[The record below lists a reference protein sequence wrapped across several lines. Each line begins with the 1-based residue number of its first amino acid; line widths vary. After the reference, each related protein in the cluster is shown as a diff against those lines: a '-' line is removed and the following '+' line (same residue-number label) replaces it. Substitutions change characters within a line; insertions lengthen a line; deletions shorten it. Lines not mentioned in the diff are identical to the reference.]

1 MTITNTGFSASPFAN
16 PFNCRQTTNYS
27 LVGVGFGNKKS
38 MMRLDAKAS
47 LPNSK
52 SYQASDLS
60 LNALEV
66 PNQLD
71 ASHYGSMIDVIGL
84 QQAFPNLVACPD
96 GTMIDI
102 ESRKVVIDPNRSR
115 CSSNEWA
122 PTKIV
127 SLFPEQSKD
136 WNAAAQSQNGCH
148 QLANNADGK
157 ILDDKQSDKYWKS
170 ISDEHRKMAMSDEQ
184 KQMLKDLEDGN
195 LMKLSRLE
203 DEI

>member
-16 PFNCRQTTNYS
+16 PLNCRQIANYS
-27 LVGVGFGNKKS
+27 LVGVGLGSKKS
-38 MMRLDAKAS
+38 TMRLDTKAS
-47 LPNSK
+47 LPDPK
-52 SYQASDLS
+52 PYQTC
-60 LNALEV
+60 NLEV
-66 PNQLD
+66 PNQLE

-84 QQAFPNLVACPD
+84 QQAFPNLVVCPD

-102 ESRKVVIDPNRSR
+102 KSRKVVIDPNRSR
-115 CSSNEWA
+115 CSSGEWA

-136 WNAAAQSQNGCH
+136 WNAAVQSQDCCH
-148 QLANNADGK
+148 PLANKDGEK

-170 ISDEHRKMAMSDEQ
+170 ISDEHRKIDISDEQ

>member
-16 PFNCRQTTNYS
+16 PFNCRQIANYS
-27 LVGVGFGNKKS
+27 LVGAGLGSKKS
-38 MMRLDAKAS
+38 MMRLDPKAS
-47 LPNSK
+47 LPNPK
-52 SYQASDLS
+52 PYQSS
-60 LNALEV
+60 NLEV
-66 PNQLD
+66 PNQLN

-96 GTMIDI
+96 RTMIDI
-102 ESRKVVIDPNRSR
+102 KSRKVIVDPNRSR
-115 CSSNEWA
+115 CSSSEWA

-127 SLFPEQSKD
+127 SLFPEQNND
-136 WNAAAQSQNGCH
+136 WNGASQSQSGCH
-148 QLANNADGK
+148 QPANKVGEK

-170 ISDEHRKMAMSDEQ
+170 ISDEHRKTAMSDEQ
-184 KQMLKDLEDGN
+184 KQMLKDLENGN

>member
-16 PFNCRQTTNYS
+16 PLNCRQIANYS
-27 LVGVGFGNKKS
+27 LVGVGLGSKKPT
-38 MMRLDAKAS
+38 MRLDTKAS
-47 LPNSK
+47 LPDPK
-52 SYQASDLS
+52 PYQTS
-60 LNALEV
+60 NLEV
-66 PNQLD
+66 PNQLE

-84 QQAFPNLVACPD
+84 QQAFPNLVVCPD

-102 ESRKVVIDPNRSR
+102 KSRKVVIDPNRSR
-115 CSSNEWA
+115 CSSDEWA

-127 SLFPEQSKD
+127 SLFPEQSND
-136 WNAAAQSQNGCH
+136 WNCAAQSQNSCH
-148 QLANNADGK
+148 QLANKDGEK
-157 ILDDKQSDKYWKS
+157 VLDDKHSDKYWKS
-170 ISDEHRKMAMSDEQ
+170 ISDEHRKTEMSDEQ